1 MPDAAD
7 APVLPAVDVF
17 AKSRPDLDAITV
29 PDLPPDLQVTQ
40 QKGINIMGVSFAS
53 AAGVFF
59 GLYAYVL
66 PLVLYT
72 SWVVLALWDLSRR
85 EDLGRGKVIGWM
97 AAVLVIPFLGVLA
110 YYIFGKSSIPVWQR
124 WVFMAGGM
132 AVYALF
138 LGLGLVVGGIV

>member
-1 MPDAAD
+1 
-7 APVLPAVDVF
+7 VSPAIDVF
-17 AKSRPDLDAITV
+17 NTYRPDLDAITV
-29 PDLPPDLQVTQ
+29 PDLPSDLQVTQ
-40 QKGINIMGVSFAS
+40 QKGINIMGVSLAS

-85 EDLGRGKVIGWM
+85 EDLSRGRAIGWM
-97 AAVLVIPFLGVLA
+97 AAVLVIPFVGILA